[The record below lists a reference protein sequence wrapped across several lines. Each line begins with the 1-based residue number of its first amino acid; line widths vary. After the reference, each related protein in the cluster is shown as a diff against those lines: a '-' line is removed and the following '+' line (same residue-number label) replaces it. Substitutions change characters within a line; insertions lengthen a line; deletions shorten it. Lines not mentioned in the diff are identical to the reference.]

1 MQVRDVSAALV
12 AATRVRESA
21 TPGCDAGRKIVDRR
35 SDPLYDAQQVGWAS
49 YLNQLT

>member
-1 MQVRDVSAALV
+1 MQARGLAAALI

-21 TPGCDAGRKIVDRR
+21 TAGCDAGRKMVDRR

-49 YLNQLT
+49 YLNQLN